1 MPIGEPQTYQT
12 ILNINNAIINQR
24 TRGGLFREI
33 TTVMEPVFHFDR
45 ISILI
50 HQPGE
55 DTWSYFSPAKGVT
68 IPGLPTDKLPISK
81 RMIPYKAMEEKR
93 TIIVDIPNEPDLD
106 ERESLLKAGLA
117 WMICTPLINRG
128 EVIGSLQLSFKESFP
143 LSEESIVLFEKVTQ
157 QLALAIDNMLAYEK
171 VETLKDKLAEEKSYL
186 KKEIDN
192 LVETQDIIYASP
204 SMSGLMSDLM
214 NVASTDSTVLITG
227 ETGTGKDLIARTIH
241 KTSSRKHNT
250 FIKVNCAAL
259 VPTLIES
266 ELFGHEK
273 GSFTGATVRKIGR
286 FEIANDSTLFLD
298 EISELPIN
306 TQAKLLQVIQEKKFE
321 RVGGTKTLS
330 TNVRIIAA
338 SNQDLT
344 KMVREKKFREDLY
357 YRLST
362 FPIHVPALRDRK
374 EDIALLVNYF
384 IETFCSRLNRHTP
397 HFDQNALEDLTHYP
411 WPGNI
416 RELENF
422 IERIIILK
430 SNQTVTEKDINDI
443 LHTADEHEEE
453 ALTLEEAERRHIIG
467 VLKKTRG
474 VVSGKHGAAKI
485 LDVKRPTLQYRMK
498 KLGINPADCK

>member
-1 MPIGEPQTYQT
+1 
-12 ILNINNAIINQR
+12 
-24 TRGGLFREI
+24 
-33 TTVMEPVFHFDR
+33 
-45 ISILI
+45 
-50 HQPGE
+50 
-55 DTWSYFSPAKGVT
+55 
-68 IPGLPTDKLPISK
+68 
-81 RMIPYKAMEEKR
+81 
-93 TIIVDIPNEPDLD
+93 
-106 ERESLLKAGLA
+106 
-117 WMICTPLINRG
+117 
-128 EVIGSLQLSFKESFP
+128 
-143 LSEESIVLFEKVTQ
+143 
-157 QLALAIDNMLAYEK
+157 
-171 VETLKDKLAEEKSYL
+171 
-186 KKEIDN
+186 
-192 LVETQDIIYASP
+192 
-204 SMSGLMSDLM
+204 
-214 NVASTDSTVLITG
+214 
-227 ETGTGKDLIARTIH
+227 
-241 KTSSRKHNT
+241 
-250 FIKVNCAAL
+250 
-259 VPTLIES
+259 LIES

-273 GSFTGATVRKIGR
+273 GSFTGASVRKIGR

-357 YRLST
+357 YRLSI

-474 VVSGKHGAAKI
+474 VVSGKRGAAKI